1 MFDVEKLDFMKA
13 AVMACVEAL
22 APIVSSLRSLSGD
35 VAEDAVVEASSIGT
49 WTPSRDSEDSVLT
62 FNVIN
67 GLIVGGNNHDIQ
79 PRLLH
84 EGTSDVGKMYST
96 DFPDEWVRDAIEKE
110 PQLLL
115 GALDEVR
122 PDVIRH
128 VMVDMQSW
136 LSGNA
141 SRIHKVITSLK
152 SIRFPGR
159 HFIYV
164 GELL

>member
-13 AVMACVEAL
+13 AVMASVKVL
-22 APIVSSLRSLSGD
+22 APIVSNLRSLSGD

-49 WTPSRDSEDSVLT
+49 WPPSRDENTALT
-62 FNVIN
+62 FTVIN
-67 GLIVGGNNHDIQ
+67 DLIVGGNNQNIQ

-84 EGTSDVGKMYST
+84 EGTSDVGEMYST

-141 SRIHKVITSLK
+141 SRIHKVITRLESTC
-152 SIRFPGR
+152 FPGR
-159 HFIYV
+159 HFIYM